1 MIEIAMRRSGAR
13 LMPVDDHSAED
24 LIRVPADRDV
34 LVKIVSQRNMKLL
47 RFLWALAGKVADACD
62 WLHDKDDAM
71 DELKIRARHVKY
83 LVNPT
88 TGEVRIVPKSLSK
101 IDGAALNRLANR
113 MVYVICRD
121 IVPGLDESAL
131 RAEIVSMIA
140 GPEDSNT
147 DVQPAAGNKTSPLGS
162 MASDQEQVTTG
173 SGEVHDRMSEST
185 SPTNSNSVEPG
196 APQAQAQPS
205 EPAAVGNVP
214 PTDTAA
220 GNSSQSSAPPPV
232 DEEAQASEASPA
244 GLPSGWPILY
254 AAALRRAQKKES
266 LAKYAS
272 AFWDERGGWDAHKGT
287 EDGATAA
294 AIFDVFRDNFGNKEH
309 IELLLR
315 ELI

>member
-1 MIEIAMRRSGAR
+1 MRRSGAR
-13 LMPVDDHSAED
+13 LLPVDEHSAED

-113 MVYVICRD
+113 MVYVVCRD

-140 GPEDSNT
+140 GPEDSN
-147 DVQPAAGNKTSPLGS
+147 
-162 MASDQEQVTTG
+162 
-173 SGEVHDRMSEST
+173 
-185 SPTNSNSVEPG
+185 SVEPG
-196 APQAQAQPS
+196 APQAQAQPDG
-205 EPAAVGNVP
+205 PADPVVP
-214 PTDTAA
+214 PPESA
-220 GNSSQSSAPPPV
+220 GDPSQSSAPPV
-232 DEEAQASEASPA
+232 DEEAQASDASPA
-244 GLPSGWPILY
+244 GLPSGWEITY
-254 AAALRRAQKKES
+254 SAALRRAQKKES
-266 LAKYAS
+266 LSKYAS
-272 AFWDERGGWDAHKGT
+272 EYWKQYGGWAAHKDGPN
-287 EDGATAA
+287 GATAA
-294 AIFDVFRDNFGNKEH
+294 AIYDAFNQNFGNKEQ
-309 IELLLR
+309 IEMLLR
-315 ELI
+315 EII